1 MTETRPGEWVV
12 ISGVGKLRFVATQ
25 YAKAM
30 GLHVAAVDLGPES
43 MGRSPRKLGAEI
55 TIDAKTQ
62 DPAKEI
68 QKQIGGAHG
77 VLVTAV
83 SPIAF
88 KQAVGM
94 LRRGGTCVLN
104 GLPPGEFPVSIFDVV
119 LNGYTIRGSIVGTR
133 LDLEEALAFAGEGK
147 VKATIEILPPDWIN
161 EVFSRLQE
169 GQTNGP
175 SVVLGLRQE
184 TPANTAIAPTAS

>member
-1 MTETRPGEWVV
+1 MTEARPGEWVV
-12 ISGVGKLRFVATQ
+12 ISGVGGLGHIAIQ

-30 GLHVAAVDLGPES
+30 GLHVAAVDLGPEK
-43 MGRSPRKLGAEI
+43 MALARKLGAEV

-77 VLVTAV
+77 ALVTAV

-104 GLPPGEFPVSIFDVV
+104 GLPAGEFPVSIFDVV

-133 LDLEEALAFAGEGK
+133 LDLEESLAFAGDGK
-147 VKATIEILPPDWIN
+147 VKATIEVLPLESIN
-161 EVFSRLQE
+161 DVFSRLKK
-169 GQTNGP
+169 GQVNGR
-175 SVVLGLRQE
+175 VVLGLKE
-184 TPANTAIAPTAS
+184 EVFAKPALARLAS

>member
-1 MTETRPGEWVV
+1 
-12 ISGVGKLRFVATQ
+12 VAIQ

-30 GLHVAAVDLGPES
+30 GLHVAAVDLGPEK
-43 MGRSPRKLGAEI
+43 MALARKLGADI
-55 TIDAKTQ
+55 SIDARTQ
-62 DPAKEI
+62 DPPAEI

-83 SPIAF
+83 STIAF

-94 LRRGGTCVLN
+94 LRRGGTCVLV

-133 LDLEEALAFAGEGK
+133 LDLEEALAFAADGK
-147 VKATIEILPPDWIN
+147 VKATIETLALESIN
-161 EVFSRLQE
+161 DVFNRLRT
-169 GQTNGP
+169 GQVNGR
-175 SVVLGLRQE
+175 VVLG
-184 TPANTAIAPTAS
+184 IG